1 MKDVFHIIFILELL
15 LCYLIQFS
23 MATINKVTTAP
34 PEIAASLGEQNM
46 CVLAAD
52 KNHRIRR

>member
-34 PEIAASLGEQNM
+34 PEIAASLGEQKHV
-46 CVLAAD
+46 CVSG
-52 KNHRIRR
+52 